1 MKPHGEIRLGKS
13 EILLCLQEEKG
24 QVVLHIIAVT
34 VDSADGDIEA
44 DRKSRKVFRGGRAAH
59 VDDLVEFEKHAFK
72 QLQRFVFCHP
82 VFNTLCVIRFQDHI
96 EAARGE

>member
-13 EILLCLQEEKG
+13 EILLRLQEEKG

-44 DRKSRKVFRGGRAAH
+44 DRKSRKV
-59 VDDLVEFEKHAFK
+59 L
-72 QLQRFVFCHP
+72 
-82 VFNTLCVIRFQDHI
+82 
-96 EAARGE
+96 